1 MTPDIGDISGAPVII
16 GAGVAGLMCALHL
29 APHPVVLVSS
39 TRLGTEA
46 SSTLAQGGLAA
57 SLGADD
63 SPDLHFAD
71 TVAAGDGLCDEN
83 MARRVV
89 DATHRAIETLIR
101 LGVAFD
107 RTSDGTLRLGL
118 EAVHSRRRIIHA
130 AGDATGRE
138 LVRALITAARRT
150 SSITI
155 LEGME
160 ARRLIVENGAITGVL
175 AVRSAGAMLFPTRR
189 VVLATG
195 GIGALFRD
203 TTNPPGSFG
212 HGLALAACAGAEL
225 ADLEFIQFH
234 PTALDIFHPTALDIS
249 RRPMPLVSEAVR
261 GEGAVLIDECGRRF
275 LSDTPG
281 GELASRDVVARAVWH
296 QLATGHRVYLDARQC
311 LGPKFAKRFPA
322 VARLCRDVGIDPAV
336 EPIPVRP
343 AAHYHMGGVAVDAAG
358 RSSVLGLWAC
368 GEVAC
373 TGLHG
378 ANRLASN
385 SLTEAV
391 ATSLWVAESVAAA
404 PAGWQWPRLVATAPP
419 RSDPSSIR
427 HVVSNGLGV
436 IRHGEALRETVETLL
451 PIAAGYTAASDP
463 ALIALMIAVAAL
475 RRDESRGSHYRSDF
489 PTRNAKARSSRL
501 TLATAM
507 KVAAALSLRSAER
520 SAG

>member
-1 MTPDIGDISGAPVII
+1 MTPEVGDIEGAPVII
-16 GAGVAGLMCALHL
+16 GAGVAGLMTALHL
-29 APHPVVLVSS
+29 APHPVFLLSP

-46 SSTLAQGGLAA
+46 SSILAQGGLAA

-63 SPDLHFAD
+63 CPDLHLAD
-71 TVAAGDGLCDEN
+71 TLAAGDGLCDEN
-83 MARRVV
+83 IARRVV
-89 DATHRAIETLIR
+89 DATYRAIEALIR

-107 RTSDGTLRLGL
+107 CSSDGTLRLGL
-118 EAVHSRRRIIHA
+118 EAAHSRRRIVHA

-138 LVRALITAARRT
+138 LVRALIIAVRRT
-150 SSITI
+150 PSIRI

-160 ARRLIVENGAITGVL
+160 ARRLIVENGAVSGVL
-175 AVRSAGAMLFPTRR
+175 AAKSAQAIVFPTRR

-234 PTALDIFHPTALDIS
+234 PTALDVS
-249 RRPMPLVSEAVR
+249 QRPMPLVSEAVR
-261 GEGAVLIDECGRRF
+261 GEGAVLINERGHRF
-275 LSDTPG
+275 LSNRPG
-281 GELASRDVVARAVWH
+281 GELASRDVVARAVWQ
-296 QLATGHRVYLDARQC
+296 QLATGHRVYLDARQS
-311 LGPKFAKRFPA
+311 LGPRFAKRFPA
-322 VARLCRDVGIDPAV
+322 VARLCRDAGIDPAL

-358 RSSVLGLWAC
+358 RSTVPGLWAC

-391 ATSLWVAESVAAA
+391 TTSLWVAQSVAAA
-404 PAGWQWPRLVATAPP
+404 AAGWQWPRLVATLPP
-419 RSDPSSIR
+419 RPDPSSV
-427 HVVSNGLGV
+427 HHAVSNGLGV
-436 IRHGEALRETVETLL
+436 IRDGQALSDTVETLL
-451 PIAAGYTAASDP
+451 PIAVRNTAASDP
-463 ALIALMIAVAAL
+463 ALIALMIAIAAL
-475 RRDESRGSHYRSDF
+475 RREESRGSHYRSDF
-489 PTRNAKARSSRL
+489 PTRRAQARSSRL
-501 TLATAM
+501 TLASAM
-507 KVAAALSLRSAER
+507 TVAAELSLRPAER
-520 SAG
+520 SA

>member
-1 MTPDIGDISGAPVII
+1 MTPEVGDIRGAPVII
-16 GAGVAGLMCALHL
+16 GAGVAGLMTALHL
-29 APHPVVLVSS
+29 APHPVYLLSP
-39 TRLGTEA
+39 TRLGTET

-63 SPDLHFAD
+63 SPDLHLAD
-71 TVAAGDGLCDEN
+71 TLAAGDGLCDESVV
-83 MARRVV
+83 RRILNAA
-89 DATHRAIETLIR
+89 DRAIENLMD

-107 RTSDGTLRLGL
+107 CSWDGTLRLGL
-118 EAVHSRRRIIHA
+118 EAAHSRRRIVHA
-130 AGDATGRE
+130 GGDSTGRE
-138 LVRALITAARRT
+138 LVRALIIAVRRT
-150 SSITI
+150 PSITI

-160 ARRLIVENGAITGVL
+160 ARRLIVENGAVSGVL
-175 AVRSAGAMLFPTRR
+175 AAKSAQAIVFPTRR

-234 PTALDIFHPTALDIS
+234 PTALDVS
-249 RRPMPLVSEAVR
+249 QRPMPLVSEAVR
-261 GEGAVLIDECGRRF
+261 GEGAVLINERGHRF
-275 LSDTPG
+275 LSNTPG
-281 GELASRDVVARAVWH
+281 GELASRDVVARVVWQ
-296 QLATGHRVYLDARQC
+296 QLATGHRVYLDARQS
-311 LGPKFAKRFPA
+311 LGPRFAKRFPA
-322 VARLCRDVGIDPAV
+322 VARHCLGVGIDPAL

-343 AAHYHMGGVAVDAAG
+343 AAHYQMGGVAVDAAG
-358 RSSVLGLWAC
+358 RSTVPGLWAC

-391 ATSLWVAESVAAA
+391 TTSLWVAQSVAAA

-419 RSDPSSIR
+419 RPDPSSVR

-436 IRHGEALRETVETLL
+436 IRDGQALSDTVETLL
-451 PIAAGYTAASDP
+451 PIAVRNTAASDP
-463 ALIALMIAVAAL
+463 ALIALMIAIAAL
-475 RRDESRGSHYRSDF
+475 RREESRGSHYRSDF
-489 PTRNAKARSSRL
+489 PARSAQARSSRL
-501 TLATAM
+501 TLASAM
-507 KVAAALSLRSAER
+507 TVAAELSLRPAER
-520 SAG
+520 SA